1 MNSRSLGFSF
11 SAVLAGLAAATLVAS
26 CGGSSKKGTRKPKSK
41 IAIKKPGKGK
51 TEADYARERA
61 NAIHAI
67 VPEGSSCLPEE
78 KLNLQVAL
86 LGEEV
91 VLCGNDTDA
100 ERALGQIACWTI
112 DKATGGLTYKAPAP
126 LLGRAMMVKTEV
138 GCARGYCPPT
148 KLPAGA
154 VHVAHSTDGA
164 AAVVVVGTT
173 ASIFDVAS
181 KQHKFEFDLAAAEL
195 AANAISGNVVDMV
208 FVGDTLFV
216 AAGATPSMTKVWM
229 FKTDGKG
236 LGPVGS
242 PNPKEKDPISVHAGS
257 LSVLDADHVGLSE
270 AGMSALY
277 SIEVSTGKRTKL
289 VRKLPKFSCTPK
301 ELAAYWSMAGSEV
314 AAKCKNTVDSAMGPF
329 IGADFIA
336 GKKAMLGSLRGSRR
350 GELVVLDLKTLAE
363 KTTIKL
369 KVCSSDGE
377 PSAATE

>member
-1 MNSRSLGFSF
+1 MTSRSLGFSF
-11 SAVLAGLAAATLVAS
+11 SAILVGVAAASLVAS
-26 CGGSSKKGTRKPKSK
+26 CGGSSKKTTSKPKTK

-61 NAIHAI
+61 SAIHAI

-86 LGEEV
+86 SGEDV
-91 VLCGNDTDA
+91 VLCGNDTDS

-112 DKATGGLTYKAPAP
+112 DKATGGLTYREPAP
-126 LLGRAMMVKTEV
+126 LPGRAMMDKTEV

-154 VHVAHSTDGA
+154 AHVAISTDGA
-164 AAVVVVGTT
+164 AAVVVVGST
-173 ASIFDVAS
+173 ASIFDAES
-181 KQHKFEFDLAAAEL
+181 KKHKSDFDLADAEL
-195 AANAISGNVVDMV
+195 ADNAIKGNVVDMV
-208 FVGDTLFV
+208 FVGDTVFV
-216 AAGATPSMTKVWM
+216 AAGESPSSTKVWM
-229 FKTDGKG
+229 FKSDGKG
-236 LGPVGS
+236 LGTVGS

-257 LSVLDADHVGLSE
+257 LSVLDADHVGVSE

-277 SIEVSTGKRTKL
+277 SIEVSTGKRAKL
-289 VRKLPKFSCTPK
+289 VRKLPKFTCTPK
-301 ELAAYWSMAGSEV
+301 ELAAYWSMDGSEV
-314 AAKCKNTVDSAMGPF
+314 AGKCKSSIDPAVGPF

-336 GKKAMLGSLRGSRR
+336 GKKAMLGSLRGGRR

-369 KVCSSDGE
+369 KVCGAEGDE
-377 PSAATE
+377 PAKTE